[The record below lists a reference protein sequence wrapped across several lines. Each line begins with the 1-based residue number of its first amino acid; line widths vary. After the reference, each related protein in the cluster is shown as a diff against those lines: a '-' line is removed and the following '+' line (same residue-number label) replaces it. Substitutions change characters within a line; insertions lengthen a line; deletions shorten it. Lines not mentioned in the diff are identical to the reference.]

1 MWCTTSPSCYALL
14 ILGRIPSS
22 GETRSA
28 SGYASKGYCG
38 IVLNGCVPHHYRVKR
53 AVRTEAMVSII
64 IPTIAAKGLIKGALT
79 SIREKTTYRNFEI
92 ICIDGIPQD
101 SKWKGWLRDN
111 ADQIVEAP
119 KKFNWSRCNNLGAA
133 QARGKFLVFMNDDM
147 EVTDPYWLH
156 TLLEHAQ
163 QPEIGVVG
171 PMLLYPEGKVQHAG
185 LVLMDAGGKHV
196 FRFTEADDPG
206 SFGLIQT
213 QRNMIA
219 VTGACMMMSRAAYE
233 HVGGFDEAHTVINND
248 MDLCLRCWD
257 KGLRVVYTPH
267 TRLIHY
273 EES

>member
-1 MWCTTSPSCYALL
+1 
-14 ILGRIPSS
+14 
-22 GETRSA
+22 
-28 SGYASKGYCG
+28 
-38 IVLNGCVPHHYRVKR
+38 
-53 AVRTEAMVSII
+53 
-64 IPTIAAKGLIKGALT
+64 
-79 SIREKTTYRNFEI
+79 
-92 ICIDGIPQD
+92 
-101 SKWKGWLRDN
+101 
-111 ADQIVEAP
+111 
-119 KKFNWSRCNNLGAA
+119 
-133 QARGKFLVFMNDDM
+133 MNDDM

-206 SFGLIQT
+206 SFSLIQT

-273 EES
+273 EEFSRSSLGDDYDSSHFHGTWRRRFALGDPFTNPNLAREHDGYRLSLSRQKCCMLGIRSSLRLMLSVY